1 MANLQGRILS
11 CALDLYLEKG
21 IHGLSMRQIAAK
33 LDISATA
40 IYRHYQN
47 KQDLLDTILAE
58 AVKIF
63 GGYLFTALS
72 GATPEERFRLCSQ
85 AYIDFALAQPKYY
98 GVIFLEPQGQP
109 APAGEEG
116 QSKRQE
122 NGLANFQ
129 FFVDRVQ
136 ECVDSGYFRKANPRS
151 LALSIWAYDLGL
163 LALYHSGKSSLDEA
177 AFRKFWWES
186 QARFLHGVC
195 P

>member
-47 KQDLLDTILAE
+47 KQDLLDTIVAE

-63 GGYLFTALS
+63 GGYLFAALS
-72 GATPEERFRLCSQ
+72 GATPEERFRLSSQ
-85 AYIDFALAQPKYY
+85 AYLDFAMAQPKYY
-98 GVIFLEPQGQP
+98 GVIFLEPHDQP
-109 APAGEEG
+109 E
-116 QSKRQE
+116 
-122 NGLANFQ
+122 LANFQ

-136 ECVDSGYFRKANPRS
+136 ECVDTGYFRKANPRS

-163 LALYHSGKSSLDEA
+163 MAIYLSGKSSMDEA
-177 AFRKFWWES
+177 AFRKFYWES

>member
-1 MANLQGRILS
+1 MASLQGRILS

-47 KQDLLDTILAE
+47 KQELLDTIVAE

-72 GATPEERFRLCSQ
+72 GATPEERFRLSSQ
-85 AYIDFALAQPKYY
+85 AYLDFALAQPKYY

-109 APAGEEG
+109 TPAGEEA
-116 QSKRQE
+116 QSNRPE

-129 FFVDRVQ
+129 FLVDRVQ
-136 ECVDSGYFRKANPRS
+136 ECVDTGYFRKANPRS

-163 LALYHSGKSSLDEA
+163 MAIYLSGKSSLDEA

>member
-1 MANLQGRILS
+1 MSQLQGRILS

-47 KQDLLDTILAE
+47 KQDLLDTIVAE

-72 GATPEERFRLCSQ
+72 GPTPEERFRLASQ
-85 AYIDFALAQPKYY
+85 AYLDFALGQPKYY

-109 APAGEEG
+109 VPAEEEARPKTLEKG
-116 QSKRQE
+116 A
-122 NGLANFQ
+122 ANFQ
-129 FFVDRVQ
+129 FLVDRVQ
-136 ECVDSGYFRKANPRS
+136 ECVDSGHFRKANPRH
-151 LALSIWAYDLGL
+151 LALSIWAFDLGL
-163 LALYHSGKSSLDEA
+163 VAVYLSGKSGLDEA
-177 AFRKFWWES
+177 AFRKFYWES
-186 QARFLHGVC
+186 QERFLHGVC
-195 P
+195 A